1 MVCQICDKLTG
12 IYEADKDTCAACREV
27 FKIDLVRIVLELDP
41 IYLSERTRN
50 KTGRPR
56 SIRKADDRHDIKQ
69 KHRQGVSLAQLA
81 KQYGV
86 GRSTI
91 HRIIHKK

>member
-1 MVCQICDKLTG
+1 MVCQTCEKLTG
-12 IYEADKDTCAACREV
+12 NYETDKETCASCREI
-27 FKIDLVRIVLELDP
+27 FKIDLVRLVLELDP

-50 KTGRPR
+50 KHGRPR
-56 SIRKADDRHDIKQ
+56 TIHKADDRHDIKQ

-91 HRIIHKK
+91 HRIIHE